1 MVLRNLI
8 EKQTQQG
15 LRPAT
20 GFKNSIVA
28 RCTSGCVDTARRPL
42 FATPAMHIPARRRL
56 EFDEARIYEYP
67 EHLRASVEALPPLPG
82 VYTFHGEAGD
92 ALPLYIGKSVN
103 LRARVL
109 SHLRNPDEAR
119 LLRQTRLIT
128 HQRTAG
134 EVGALLLEAS
144 LIKQQQP
151 LYNQKLRRSRQLCA
165 LRLDAAGR
173 PEVVDARTHNFATTP
188 DLFGLYS
195 SRHAA
200 LDGLRHLADLHK
212 LCYGALGLEKLAP
225 GRACF
230 RAALHQCAGVC
241 RGDETPA
248 AHQARLIAALD
259 TLRVACWPHAG
270 AIGLRERDEE
280 GLEQIH
286 VIRNWCYLGSADT
299 LAQARALDQPAA
311 GFDAD
316 GYKIL
321 CRPLLSGTAELLPL

>member
-1 MVLRNLI
+1 
-8 EKQTQQG
+8 
-15 LRPAT
+15 
-20 GFKNSIVA
+20 
-28 RCTSGCVDTARRPL
+28 
-42 FATPAMHIPARRRL
+42 MHIPARRRP
-56 EFDEARIYEYP
+56 EFEEARLYQYP
-67 EHLRASVEALPPLPG
+67 EHLREHVEALPSLPG
-82 VYTFHGEAGD
+82 VYIFHGEPAD
-92 ALPLYIGKSVN
+92 QLPLYIGKSVN

-119 LLRQTRLIT
+119 MLRQTRRIT

-165 LRLDAAGR
+165 LRLSEAGR

-200 LDGLRHLADLHK
+200 LDGLRALADLHK

-225 GRACF
+225 GRGCF
-230 RAALHQCAGVC
+230 RASLHQCAGVC
-241 RGDETPA
+241 RGDEPPA
-248 AHQARLIAALD
+248 AHQARLIEALE

-299 LAQARALDQPAA
+299 LAQARALDQSAA

-321 CRPLLSGTAELLPL
+321 CRPLLAGTAELLPL

>member
-1 MVLRNLI
+1 
-8 EKQTQQG
+8 
-15 LRPAT
+15 
-20 GFKNSIVA
+20 
-28 RCTSGCVDTARRPL
+28 
-42 FATPAMHIPARRRL
+42 MHIPARRRP

-67 EHLRASVEALPPLPG
+67 EHLRESVEALPPLPG
-82 VYTFHGEAGD
+82 VYTFHGEPTD
-92 ALPLYIGKSVN
+92 QLPLYIGKSVN

-119 LLRQTRLIT
+119 MLRQTRRIT

-165 LRLDAAGR
+165 LRLGEAGR

-225 GRACF
+225 GRGCF
-230 RAALHQCAGVC
+230 RASLHQCAGVC
-241 RGDETPA
+241 RGDETLA
-248 AHQARLIAALD
+248 AHQQRLIEALE

-280 GLEQIH
+280 GLAQIH

>member
-1 MVLRNLI
+1 
-8 EKQTQQG
+8 
-15 LRPAT
+15 
-20 GFKNSIVA
+20 
-28 RCTSGCVDTARRPL
+28 
-42 FATPAMHIPARRRL
+42 MHIPARRRQ
-56 EFDEARIYEYP
+56 EFEEARVYEYP
-67 EHLRASVEALPPLPG
+67 EHLRACVEALPAMPG
-82 VYTFHGEAGD
+82 VYIFHGEVGD
-92 ALPLYIGKSVN
+92 KLPLYIGKSVN

-119 LLRQTRLIT
+119 LLRQTRRIS

-165 LRLDAAGR
+165 WRLDAAGR
-173 PEVVDARTHNFATTP
+173 PEVVDARTHNFATAP

-200 LDGLRHLADLHK
+200 LTGLRDLADLHK
-212 LCYGALGLEKLAP
+212 LCYGALGLERLAP
-225 GRACF
+225 GRGCF
-230 RAALHQCAGVC
+230 RASLHQCAGVC
-241 RGDETPA
+241 RGDETLD
-248 AHQARLIAALD
+248 AHQQRLHEALD
-259 TLRVACWPHAG
+259 ALRLACWPYAG
-270 AIGLRERDEE
+270 AVGLRERDED

-299 LAQARALDQPAA
+299 AAQARDLDQPAA

-321 CRPLLSGTAELLPL
+321 CRPLLSGVADVLAL

>member
-1 MVLRNLI
+1 
-8 EKQTQQG
+8 
-15 LRPAT
+15 
-20 GFKNSIVA
+20 
-28 RCTSGCVDTARRPL
+28 
-42 FATPAMHIPARRRL
+42 MHIPARRRP
-56 EFDEARIYEYP
+56 EFDEARVYEYP
-67 EHLRASVEALPPLPG
+67 EHLREGVESLPPLPG
-82 VYTFHGEAGD
+82 VYIFHGEPSD

-119 LLRQTRLIT
+119 MLRQTRRIT

-173 PEVVDARTHNFATTP
+173 PEVVDARAHNFATTP

-195 SRHAA
+195 SRHAT
-200 LDGLRHLADLHK
+200 LDGLRNLADQHK

-225 GRACF
+225 GRGCF
-230 RAALHQCAGVC
+230 RASLHQCAGVC
-241 RGDETPA
+241 RGGESPA
-248 AHQARLIAALD
+248 AHQARLLEALE

-286 VIRNWCYLGSADT
+286 VIRQWCYLGSADT
-299 LAQARALDQPAA
+299 PAQARTLDQPAA

-321 CRPLLSGTAELLPL
+321 CRPLLSGTADLLPL